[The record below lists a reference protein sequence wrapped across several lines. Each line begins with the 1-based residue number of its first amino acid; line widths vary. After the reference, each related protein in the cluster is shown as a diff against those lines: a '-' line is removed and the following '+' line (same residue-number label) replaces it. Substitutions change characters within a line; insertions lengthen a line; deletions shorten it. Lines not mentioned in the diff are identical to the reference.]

1 MAAVGIHARLRRW
14 SNCASSDQSPG
25 PMSVSRHCTRQPSPH
40 PRHPGFGTD
49 DEHRRHGRQLL
60 AQPDAVGLGAQHPL
74 VLVGSAQPAGP
85 SAGGD
90 HQPVVGHGP
99 GGGVHGPRVGVECR
113 RRRLQTEVD
122 LGGQGREDDVV
133 DRPGAGEH
141 PLRQGHAGVRRHV
154 LVGEHGDPAV
164 ELLHAQHLHRGQRRD
179 RTAGDD
185 DLARHG
191 ATLSAATGTRAPRS
205 RPCAP
210 APEARSRAG
219 GPRRRRRRG
228 RRRPAPCRRRARG
241 PRTAPGRR

>member
-1 MAAVGIHARLRRW
+1 VVVSAASAASTRLRRRTTSSEIVEEATMAAVGIHARLRRW

-99 GGGVHGPRVGVECR
+99 GGGCARSACRGRVPSPAPSDGGRPR
-113 RRRLQTEVD
+113 
-122 LGGQGREDDVV
+122 
-133 DRPGAGEH
+133 RPGARG
-141 PLRQGHAGVRRHV
+141 RCRRST
-154 LVGEHGDPAV
+154 
-164 ELLHAQHLHRGQRRD
+164 RCR
-179 RTAGDD
+179 
-185 DLARHG
+185 
-191 ATLSAATGTRAPRS
+191 RAPPS
-205 RPCAP
+205 TG
-210 APEARSRAG
+210 ARGCTAAR
-219 GPRRRRRRG
+219 PRR
-228 RRRPAPCRRRARG
+228 
-241 PRTAPGRR
+241 